1 MSDFISKSALI
12 ETLDYH
18 GMLSLQSD
26 IVPGIERVGDI
37 VGHFPTINVAP
48 VIHAKWIYTGEMDE
62 DGNCEANCS
71 HCGAGDKHRADLK
84 DAVPYCWKCGA
95 RMDGEADG

>member
-37 VGHFPTINVAP
+37 VRHFPTINVVP
-48 VIHAKWIYTGEMDE
+48 VVHARWV
-62 DGNCEANCS
+62 DGKCS
-71 HCGAGDKHRADLK
+71 RCKTAVLAFSHKENDGFGAVTVGNGDYCSNCGAK
-84 DAVPYCWKCGA
+84 
-95 RMDGEADG
+95 MDGEAE

>member
-1 MSDFISKSALI
+1 MSDLISKSAAL
-12 ETLDYH
+12 E
-18 GMLSLQSD
+18 
-26 IVPGIERVGDI
+26 
-37 VGHFPTINVAP
+37 TINEVDISDCTDVDDIIDRVYADVASVSP
-48 VIHAKWIYTGEMDE
+48 VDAVPVVHARWIYSGELDE

-95 RMDGEADG
+95 RMDGEGNA